1 MFQLK
6 NKPITHKLFIMNKI
20 LASAAGAI
28 LAISFSSCHIYQKY
42 QLPADESSI
51 VSDFKK
57 ATEAQVDSAS
67 LPYLGWEKVFT
78 DSKLQTLIR
87 LALANNKDLKNAKLN
102 VDIAHAQLKGAKL
115 SYFPSLAFS
124 PNAGIGQYGGN
135 KMDMTSAQWSYTLPL
150 AAQWEIDAFAK
161 ILNRKRGAKVSEE
174 MAMDY
179 EQATRSQ
186 IICGVANV
194 YYSLVMLN
202 QQLDLTK
209 RTSEIWKE
217 QVESMKLLKE
227 AGRTNEAAVVQSE
240 ANYYNI
246 LSTIPTL
253 EVSIHELNNTMSL
266 LLNTYPQT
274 WEVTGNCDFTLPDN
288 LINGIPVSYLA
299 VRPDVRAAERSLA
312 VAYYATNSARA
323 AFYPSLIISAQ
334 GGFTNLIG
342 SMIKNPGEWFWQLA
356 GQLTAPIFS
365 RGQNIATLEAAKAQQ
380 KQALNT
386 FEYTVLSASA
396 DVSEALVSYTKNV
409 EKDKFLQL
417 QVDALEKSVEYT
429 DELFMYNQSTT
440 YLEVLT
446 ARSAL
451 LNAQLACIANWH
463 ERAAALVAL
472 YQSVGGGR

>member
-1 MFQLK
+1 
-6 NKPITHKLFIMNKI
+6 MNKLSI
-20 LASAAGAI
+20 CAAGAL
-28 LAISFSSCHIYQKY
+28 LAVSLSSCHIYQKY
-42 QLPADESSI
+42 ELPADQSQI
-51 VSDFKK
+51 AADFKK

-78 DSKLQTLIR
+78 DPKLQTLIR

-135 KMDMTSAQWSYTLPL
+135 KMPRTTAEWSYTLPL
-150 AAQWEIDAFAK
+150 AAQWEIDVFAK

-179 EQATRSQ
+179 ENATRSQ
-186 IICGVANV
+186 IVCGVASV

-209 RTSEIWKE
+209 RTVEIWKE
-217 QVESMKLLKE
+217 QVESMQLLKE
-227 AGRTNEAAVVQSE
+227 AGRTNEAAVVQSR
-240 ANYYNI
+240 ANLYNI
-246 LSTIPTL
+246 QSTVPTL
-253 EVSIHELNNTMSL
+253 ELSINQLNNTMSL
-266 LLNTYPQT
+266 LLNTYPQS
-274 WEVTGNCDFTLPDN
+274 WDVTSDCDFSLPDN
-288 LINGIPVSYLA
+288 LVNGIPVSYLA

-323 AFYPSLIISAQ
+323 AFYPSLVISAQ
-334 GGFTNLIG
+334 GGFTNLVG
-342 SMIKNPGEWFWQLA
+342 SLIKNPGEWFWQLA
-356 GQLTAPIFS
+356 GSLTAPIFS

-380 KQALNT
+380 QQAMNT

-396 DVSEALVSYTKNV
+396 DVSDALVSYTKNV
-409 EKDKFLQL
+409 EKDKYLQL
-417 QVDALEKSVEYT
+417 QVDELEKSVEYT
-429 DELFMYNQSTT
+429 NELFMYNQSTT

-446 ARSAL
+446 ARSSL
-451 LNAQLACIANWH
+451 LQAQLACIANWH
-463 ERAAALVAL
+463 ERAAALVSL